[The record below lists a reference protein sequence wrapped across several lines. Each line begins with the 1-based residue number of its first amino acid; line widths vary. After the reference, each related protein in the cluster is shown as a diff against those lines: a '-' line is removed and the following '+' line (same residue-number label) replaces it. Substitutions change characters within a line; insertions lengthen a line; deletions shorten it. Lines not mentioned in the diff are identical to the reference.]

1 MLSNTGGKCA
11 FPDGTWA
18 FQLKTS
24 SPIQVAFT
32 PKPMA
37 YSSRA
42 ELLGRGGEEGGDQDV
57 PTLPSKARRFSQQ
70 TFTEWR
76 ET

>member
-11 FPDGTWA
+11 FPDDTRA

-24 SPIQVAFT
+24 PPTQVAFT
-32 PKPMA
+32 PKPMD

-42 ELLGRGGEEGGDQDV
+42 ELLSRGGVEGDDQDV
-57 PTLPSKARRFSQQ
+57 PTLPSKVRRFSPQ

-76 ET
+76 EA